1 MDETSV
7 RQTNQLKQQRAAF
20 LETVDENRKSTSSL
34 ANILS
39 SHENEIDVAM
49 SNEGIA
55 FPHSCLQQRDDA
67 TKGEVPDLGK
77 HLQSMKRVDSKWDA
91 IILGSGSRWLLGLGG
106 VQTSGAFARY
116 ASFLQRGYQSLFQ
129 KGAVDIPDAFRD
141 HITLHKHFSFGM
153 PHRGDVV
160 VVVPQVSSRRVESSP
175 RKTGTIW
182 CKARGY
188 DTVSAKTGTTD
199 SGIEI
204 NIS

>member
-39 SHENEIDVAM
+39 SHENEIDVVM

-67 TKGEVPDLGK
+67 TKGKVPGLGM
-77 HLQSMKRVDSKWDA
+77 HLQTMKRVDSKWDA
-91 IILGSGSRWLLGLGG
+91 IILGGGSWEE
-106 VQTSGAFARY
+106 QTSGAFARY